1 MSQSTASR
9 LIVADNSG
17 FSSNAI
23 GVAFNECS
31 LVGQRTNIMHQGHR
45 GTRQRASCRARTV
58 TDKSGGNITGNF
70 GVQEIDWF
78 LTRGIGHTPGGA
90 SPYIPGETIP
100 EWYALVDK
108 VAAIYQY
115 NKLRVASM
123 EISGQESQYL
133 NWSVVTAG
141 ELEQVYGSTYPA
153 TPVPECGNAFVF
165 SDCTLTYNSTA
176 YKMQSF
182 RLAIDNALDQNQYEN
197 SLTPTRF
204 ETQDLGVQLTVQTA
218 FRSDTLALYDAA
230 LAGAEASL
238 AVTDGTTTYTFH
250 FGNLKYMAGGPTVP
264 GRGRINQSLTF
275 EAMRKANTTTNADD
289 NQLRIVKS

>member
-1 MSQSTASR
+1 MSQATASK
-9 LIVADNSG
+9 LIVSDTTTWASG
-17 FSSNAI
+17 I

-31 LVGQRTNIMHQGHR
+31 LVGQRTNGMHQGHR
-45 GTRQRASCRARTV
+45 GTRQRASCRARTL
-58 TDKSGGNITGNF
+58 TDKSGGNISGNF
-70 GVQEIDWF
+70 SVAEIDWF
-78 LTRGIGHTPGGA
+78 LPRAIGTTGA
-90 SPYIPGETIP
+90 SPWIPGETIAH
-100 EWYALVDK
+100 WDALVDK

-115 NKLRVASM
+115 NNLRINSL

-133 NWSVVTAG
+133 NWNVACVG
-141 ELEQVYGSTYPA
+141 ELEEVYGLTYP
-153 TPVPECGNAFVF
+153 TSPIPDCGTAFTF
-165 SDCTLTYNSTA
+165 ADCTLNYNSTA

-182 RLAIDNALDQNQYEN
+182 RLSIDNALDQNQYEN

-204 ETQDLGVQLTVQTA
+204 ETQDLIVQLTVQTA

-238 AVTDGTTTYTFH
+238 AVTDGTTTYTFN

-275 EAMRKANTTTNADD
+275 EAMRKTNVTTNQAD
-289 NQLRIVKS
+289 NQLHIVKT